1 MNKFLLHITSLVAL
15 VLFLTMGACNNTP
28 KAPILLEAEKTIE
41 KQPDSAL
48 NYLGRVN
55 SDLQDAL
62 QAQEYY
68 LKALEIG
75 EDSKDYTLLIN
86 IYNNL
91 GTLYAHQDINDMAL
105 PMYKK
110 ALSYLELE
118 PDSVKTAF
126 ALRNIARIYSL
137 TQKPDSSIIYYKRA
151 ISYSAIKNRASILTD
166 LGNLYLSLKD
176 YKKAY
181 QCIEKAKPLI
191 GNEKTL
197 YSLYL
202 SKGELHIATNQLD
215 SAKFYLNHCVKS
227 SNIHTRAGSLYHLAQ
242 IAQKEK
248 NINDLIKYSNLYEQT
263 RNSIVDSLHFEN
275 TRLTQ
280 SMFNYQRIVNEKS
293 KYEKEATQRMIL
305 IYQVIIVFSI
315 IFILSFIFFKKEQNR
330 KKRFAHLKEEQ
341 YKHRQIFE
349 KQGTFLLLDKDF
361 HNSSLYIRIHRE
373 NDIQLGPNEWEELH
387 QLIDATYPD
396 FTNRLIKLYPQISIE
411 EIHICYLVKMQ
422 LPIKKIAFIMHITS
436 SGVSQCRRRLYKKFT
451 GEPQNTEKF
460 DKFISDF

>member
-15 VLFLTMGACNNTP
+15 VLFLTMSACNNTP

-86 IYNNL
+86 IYNNF
-91 GTLYAHQDINDMAL
+91 GTLYARQDINDMAL

-166 LGNLYLSLKD
+166 LGNLYLSLK
-176 YKKAY
+176 
-181 QCIEKAKPLI
+181 EI
-191 GNEKTL
+191 G
-197 YSLYL
+197 
-202 SKGELHIATNQLD
+202 
-215 SAKFYLNHCVKS
+215 
-227 SNIHTRAGSLYHLAQ
+227 RAH
-242 IAQKEK
+242 
-248 NINDLIKYSNLYEQT
+248 
-263 RNSIVDSLHFEN
+263 V
-275 TRLTQ
+275 
-280 SMFNYQRIVNEKS
+280 
-293 KYEKEATQRMIL
+293 
-305 IYQVIIVFSI
+305 
-315 IFILSFIFFKKEQNR
+315 
-330 KKRFAHLKEEQ
+330 
-341 YKHRQIFE
+341 
-349 KQGTFLLLDKDF
+349 
-361 HNSSLYIRIHRE
+361 
-373 NDIQLGPNEWEELH
+373 
-387 QLIDATYPD
+387 
-396 FTNRLIKLYPQISIE
+396 
-411 EIHICYLVKMQ
+411 
-422 LPIKKIAFIMHITS
+422 
-436 SGVSQCRRRLYKKFT
+436 
-451 GEPQNTEKF
+451 
-460 DKFISDF
+460 